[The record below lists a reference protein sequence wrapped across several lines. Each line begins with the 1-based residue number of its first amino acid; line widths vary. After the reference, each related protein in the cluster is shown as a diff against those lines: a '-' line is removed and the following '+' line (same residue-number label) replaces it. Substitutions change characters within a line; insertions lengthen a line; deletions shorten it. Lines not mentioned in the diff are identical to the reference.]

1 VVALTLKELLQS
13 RAADMGDSPAVIYK
27 DEPISYR
34 ELEARVTR
42 FANAL
47 ADLGVGR
54 DDKVA
59 IMLNN
64 CPEFIV
70 TFFACSYLG
79 AVAVPVNIFCK
90 ERELEFL
97 LRNSDAVALVAS
109 PAFAEFFSRIEEKPP
124 LFKWLIVNGPYGEGM
139 QFDELEAGASGEPVR
154 VEVGEEDVAEI
165 LYTSGTT
172 GVPKGTM
179 LTQGNLFFHADA
191 IIQVLEL
198 NDEDRALMVVPMFH
212 GYGITVMLCCFRV
225 GTCFV
230 LLDPFNAEEVF
241 GAVEKHRVTFLP
253 MVVAMYFMLFHNP
266 EREKYDLSSLRIG
279 ISGASAMP
287 AQLMHDASEA
297 FKIKILEAWGLT
309 ECSASATIQRMN
321 MPYKEGS
328 VGLAHPGVDVEVMDE
343 EGGLL
348 GTDEVGELVIKGPLV
363 MKGYYRNPAE
373 TEEALL
379 GGWLHTG
386 DMGYRDGDGY
396 FFMVDRKKE
405 LVNVGGE
412 KVFPREVE
420 EVMYTH
426 PAIAE
431 AALLAQPHEKL
442 GEVPVAVVSLIPGS
456 SLPAEELIDFLSGR
470 LARFKVPRK
479 VVFMESLP
487 RNPIGKIVKKELVVM
502 LAESDDQKVST

>member
-13 RAADMGDSPAVIYK
+13 RSAEMGDRPAVIYK

-79 AVAVPVNIFCK
+79 AVAVPVNVFYK

-97 LRNSDAVALVAS
+97 LRDSDAVALVAS
-109 PAFAEFFSRIEEKPP
+109 PAFAEFFSKIEEKPP
-124 LFKWLIVNGPYGEGM
+124 LFKWLITSEPYPEGM
-139 QFDELEAGASGEPVR
+139 LFQELEEKGSGEPLEI
-154 VEVGEEDVAEI
+154 EVSSGDVAEI

-198 NDEDRALMVVPMFH
+198 NDDDRALMVVPMFH

-230 LLDPFNAEEVF
+230 LDPFNAEEVF
-241 GAVEKHRVTFLP
+241 QVVQEYRVTFLP
-253 MVVAMYFMLFHNP
+253 MVVAMYFMIYHHP
-266 EREKYDLSSLRIG
+266 DREKYDLSSLRIG

-287 AQLMHDASEA
+287 AQLMHDASMA
-297 FKIKILEAWGLT
+297 LNITILEAWGLT

-328 VGLAHPGVDVEVMDE
+328 VGLAHPGVEVGVMDDA
-343 EGGLL
+343 GGLL
-348 GTDEVGELVIKGPLV
+348 GPNEVGELVIRGPLV
-363 MKGYYRNPAE
+363 MKGYYKRPEE
-373 TEEALL
+373 TEAALR

-386 DMGYRDGDGY
+386 DMGYYDDEGY

-405 LVNVGGE
+405 MVNVGGE

-431 AALLAQPHEKL
+431 AALVPQPDAKL
-442 GEVPVAVVSLIPGS
+442 GEVPVAVVALKPGASLREG
-456 SLPAEELIDFLSGR
+456 ELIEFLSDR
-470 LARFKVPRK
+470 LAKFKVPRR
-479 VVFMESLP
+479 VVVLEGLP
-487 RNPIGKIVKKELVVM
+487 RNPIGKIVKKELVRM
-502 LAESDDQKVST
+502 LSEETGY

>member
-1 VVALTLKELLQS
+1 MTLKELLTS
-13 RAADMGDSPAVIYK
+13 RAAETGDRPAVIYR
-27 DEPISYR
+27 DQPISYR
-34 ELEARVTR
+34 ELEARVVR

-47 ADLGVGR
+47 AGLGVGR

-70 TFFACSYLG
+70 AFFACSYLG
-79 AVAVPVNIFCK
+79 AVAVPVNIFYK

-97 LRNSDAVALVAS
+97 LRDSDAVALVAN

-124 LFKWLIVNGPYGEGM
+124 LFKWLIVNGDYPEGLR
-139 QFDELEAGASGEPVR
+139 FAELEAGASHEPVR
-154 VEVGEEDVAEI
+154 VEVSEDDVAEI

-198 NDEDRALMVVPMFH
+198 VEDDRALMVVPMFH

-230 LLDPFNAEEVF
+230 LLDPFNPVEVF
-241 GAVEKHRVTFLP
+241 QAVEKHRVTFLP
-253 MVVAMYFMLFHNP
+253 MVVAMYFMLYHHP

-297 FKIKILEAWGLT
+297 FGIKILEAWGLT

-328 VGLAHPGVDVEVMDE
+328 VGLAHPGVEVGVMDD
-343 EGGLL
+343 EGNLL
-348 GTDEVGELVIKGPLV
+348 GPNQVGELVIRGPLV
-363 MKGYYRNPAE
+363 MKGYYKRPEE
-373 TEEALL
+373 TEEALR
-379 GGWLHTG
+379 GGWLHSG
-386 DMGYRDGDGY
+386 DMGYYDDEGY

-405 LVNVGGE
+405 MVNVGGE

-420 EVMYTH
+420 ELMYTH

-431 AALLAQPHEKL
+431 AALVPQPDARL
-442 GEVPVAVVSLIPGS
+442 GEIPVAVVALKPGATLS
-456 SLPAEELIDFLSGR
+456 EGELVEFLSHK
-470 LARFKVPRK
+470 LARFKVPRR
-479 VVFMESLP
+479 VVIMDSLP
-487 RNPIGKIVKKELVVM
+487 RNPIGKIVKKDLVRM
-502 LAESDDQKVST
+502 LQEETGY

>member
-1 VVALTLKELLQS
+1 VAALTLKELLES
-13 RAADMGDSPAVIYK
+13 RAAELGERPAVIYK
-27 DEPISYR
+27 DEAISYG
-34 ELEARVTR
+34 ELEVRVTR

-47 ADLGVGR
+47 SDLGVAR

-79 AVAVPVNIFCK
+79 AVAVPVNIFYK

-97 LRNSDAVALVAS
+97 LRDSDAVAMVAT
-109 PAFAEFFSRIEEKPP
+109 PAFAEFFSRIEDKPP
-124 LFKWLIVNGPYGEGM
+124 LFRWLIVNGPYEEGLNF
-139 QFDELEAGASGEPVR
+139 QELEAAASDQPLR
-154 VEVGEEDVAEI
+154 AEVSPDDIAEI

-198 NDEDRALMVVPMFH
+198 NDDDRALMVVPMFH

-241 GAVEKHRVTFLP
+241 GVVEKYKITFLP
-253 MVVAMYFMLFHNP
+253 MVVAMYYMVFYHP
-266 EREKYDLSSLRIG
+266 ERETYDLSSLRIG

-287 AQLMHDASEA
+287 AQLMHDVSEA
-297 FKIKILEAWGLT
+297 LNITVLEAWGLT

-328 VGLAHPGVDVEVMDE
+328 VGLAHPGVEVGVMDDA
-343 EGGLL
+343 GRLL
-348 GTDEVGELVIKGPLV
+348 AANQIGELVIRGPLV
-363 MKGYYRNPAE
+363 MKGYYKRPQE
-373 TEEALL
+373 TEQALR
-379 GGWLHTG
+379 GGWLHSG
-386 DMGYRDGDGY
+386 DMGYFDEDGY

-405 LVNVGGE
+405 MVNVGGE

-420 EVMYTH
+420 EIMYTH

-431 AALLAQPHEKL
+431 AALLPQPDAKL
-442 GEVPVAVVSLIPGS
+442 GEVPVAVVALKPGASL
-456 SLPAEELIDFLSGR
+456 AEGELVEFLSDK
-470 LARFKVPRK
+470 LARFKVPRR
-479 VVFMESLP
+479 VVIMESLP
-487 RNPIGKIVKKELVVM
+487 RNPIGKIVKKELLRM
-502 LAESDDQKVST
+502 LSDETGY

>member
-13 RAADMGDSPAVIYK
+13 RAAEMGDRTAVIYK
-27 DEPISYR
+27 DEPISYG
-34 ELEARVTR
+34 ELEARVNH

-59 IMLNN
+59 LMLNN

-79 AVAVPVNIFCK
+79 AVAVPVNIFYK

-97 LRNSDAVALVAS
+97 LRDSDAVALVAT
-109 PAFAEFFSRIEEKPP
+109 PTFAEFFSRIEEKPP
-124 LFKWLIVNGPYGEGM
+124 LFKWLITTEPYEEGLL
-139 QFDELEAGASGEPVR
+139 FHELEEKGSGEPQDI
-154 VEVGEEDVAEI
+154 EVHEEDVAEI

-198 NDEDRALMVVPMFH
+198 AGDDRALMVVPMFH
-212 GYGITVMLCCFRV
+212 GYGITVMLCCFVV
-225 GTCFV
+225 GTSFV

-241 GAVEKHRVTFLP
+241 QVVEKYKVTFLP
-253 MVVAMYFMLFHNP
+253 MVVAMYFMVYHHP

-297 FKIKILEAWGLT
+297 LDITILEAWGLT

-328 VGLAHPGVDVEVMDE
+328 VGLAHPGVEVGVMDD
-343 EGGLL
+343 GGNLL
-348 GTDEVGELVIKGPLV
+348 GANEVGELVIQGPLV
-363 MKGYYRNPAE
+363 MKGYYKRPEE
-373 TEEALL
+373 TEQALR

-386 DMGYRDGDGY
+386 DMGYYDDDGY

-405 LVNVGGE
+405 MVNVGGE

-420 EVMYTH
+420 EIMYTH

-431 AALLAQPHEKL
+431 AALIPQPDAKL
-442 GEVPVAVVSLIPGS
+442 GEIPVAVVALKPGTSLSEG
-456 SLPAEELIDFLSGR
+456 ELVEFLSDK
-470 LARFKVPRK
+470 LARFKVPRR
-479 VVFMESLP
+479 VVIMDSLP
-487 RNPIGKIVKKELVVM
+487 RNPIGKIVKKDLVRK
-502 LAESDDQKVST
+502 LSEETSY

>member
-1 VVALTLKELLQS
+1 MTLKELLQS
-13 RAADMGDSPAVIYK
+13 RAAEMGERTAVIYK
-27 DEPISYR
+27 DDSISYR
-34 ELEARVTR
+34 ELEARVNR

-47 ADLGVGR
+47 AGLGVGR

-79 AVAVPVNIFCK
+79 AVAVPVNIFYK

-97 LRNSDAVALVAS
+97 LRDSDAVALVATPS
-109 PAFAEFFSRIEEKPP
+109 FAEFFSRIAEKPP
-124 LFKWLIVNGPYGEGM
+124 LFKWLITTEPYAEG
-139 QFDELEAGASGEPVR
+139 QLFRELEGKGSGEPLDIEVR
-154 VEVGEEDVAEI
+154 EEDVAEI

-172 GVPKGTM
+172 GIPKGTM

-191 IIQVLEL
+191 IIGVLEL
-198 NDEDRALMVVPMFH
+198 NDDDRALMVVPMFH
-212 GYGITVMLCCFRV
+212 GYGITVMLCCFVV
-225 GTCFV
+225 GTSFV

-241 GAVEKHRVTFLP
+241 QVVEKYKVTFLP
-253 MVVAMYFMLFHNP
+253 MVVAMYFMVYHHP
-266 EREKYDLSSLRIG
+266 DREKYDLSSLRIG

-287 AQLMHDASEA
+287 AQLMQDASGA
-297 FKIKILEAWGLT
+297 LDITILEAWGLT

-328 VGLAHPGVDVEVMDE
+328 VGLAHPGVKVGVMDD
-343 EGGLL
+343 GGNLL
-348 GTDEVGELVIKGPLV
+348 GPSEVGELVIQGPLV
-363 MKGYYRNPAE
+363 MKGYYKRPEE
-373 TEEALL
+373 TEEALRE
-379 GGWLHTG
+379 GWLHTG
-386 DMGYRDGDGY
+386 DMGYYDDEGY

-405 LVNVGGE
+405 MVNVGGE

-431 AALLAQPHEKL
+431 AALIPQPDAKL
-442 GEVPVAVVSLIPGS
+442 GEIPVAVVALKPGASLSEG
-456 SLPAEELIDFLSGR
+456 ELVEFLEGK
-470 LARFKVPRK
+470 LARFKVPRR
-479 VVFMESLP
+479 VVIMESLP
-487 RNPIGKIVKKELVVM
+487 RNPIGKIVKKDLVRM
-502 LAESDDQKVST
+502 LSEE

>member
-1 VVALTLKELLQS
+1 VPGMTLKELLQS
-13 RAADMGDSPAVIYK
+13 RAAEIGDSPAVIYK

-34 ELEARVTR
+34 EVETRVTR

-59 IMLNN
+59 VMLNN
-64 CPEFIV
+64 CPEFII

-79 AVAVPVNIFCK
+79 AVAVPVNVFYK

-97 LRNSDAVALVAS
+97 LRDSDAVALVAT
-109 PAFAEFFSRIEEKPP
+109 PVFAEFFSKIEEKPP
-124 LFKWLIVNGPYGEGM
+124 LFRWLIVNGPYEEGM
-139 QFDELEAGASGEPVR
+139 QFGELEARGSDEPLQVD
-154 VEVGEEDVAEI
+154 VGEDDVAEI

-191 IIQVLEL
+191 IIGVLEL
-198 NDEDRALMVVPMFH
+198 NDDDRALMVVPMFH

-230 LLDPFNAEEVF
+230 LLDPFDAEEVF
-241 GAVEKHRVTFLP
+241 QVVEKYKVTFLP
-253 MVVAMYFMLFHNP
+253 MVVAMYFMVYHHP

-287 AQLMHDASEA
+287 AQLMQDCSAA
-297 FKIKILEAWGLT
+297 LNITILEAWGLT

-328 VGLAHPGVDVEVMDE
+328 VGLAHPGVEVGAMDDA
-343 EGGLL
+343 GNLL
-348 GTDEVGELVIKGPLV
+348 GPNQVGELVIRGPLV
-363 MKGYYRNPAE
+363 MKGYYKRP
-373 TEEALL
+373 EESEAALR

-386 DMGYRDGDGY
+386 DMGYCDDDGY
-396 FFMVDRKKE
+396 YFMVDRKKE
-405 LVNVGGE
+405 MVNVGGE

-420 EVMYTH
+420 EIIYTH

-431 AALLAQPHEKL
+431 AALVPQPDAKL
-442 GEVPVAVVSLIPGS
+442 GEIPVAVVALKPGATLS
-456 SLPAEELIDFLSGR
+456 EGELVEFLTVK
-470 LARFKVPRK
+470 LARFKVPRR
-479 VVFMESLP
+479 VVIIDSLP
-487 RNPIGKIVKKELVVM
+487 RNPIGKIVKKDLVRM
-502 LAESDDQKVST
+502 LSEQTGY

>member
-1 VVALTLKELLQS
+1 MVAVTLKELLES
-13 RAADMGDSPAVIYK
+13 RAAETGDRPALIYR

-42 FANAL
+42 FADAL

-59 IMLNN
+59 VMLNN

-70 TFFACSYLG
+70 TYFACSWLG
-79 AVAVPVNIFCK
+79 AVAVPVNIFYK

-97 LRNSDAVALVAS
+97 LRDSDAVALVAT
-109 PAFAEFFSRIEEKPP
+109 PAFAEFFTKIEEKPP
-124 LFKWLIVNGPYGEGM
+124 LFRHLIVTGPYPEGLLF
-139 QFDELEAGASGEPVR
+139 QDLEDGASSAPV
-154 VEVGEEDVAEI
+154 EAAVGEDDVAEI

-179 LTQGNLFFHADA
+179 LTQGNLFFHADT

-198 NDEDRALMVVPMFH
+198 AEDDRALMVVPMFH

-241 GAVEKHRVTFLP
+241 QAVERHRVTFLP
-253 MVVAMYFMLFHNP
+253 MVVAMYFMLYHHP
-266 EREKYDLSSLRIG
+266 DREKYDLSSLRIG

-287 AQLMHDASEA
+287 AQLMKDASEA
-297 FKIKILEAWGLT
+297 FGIKILEAWGLT
-309 ECSASATIQRMN
+309 ECSASATMQRMN

-328 VGLAHPGVDVEVMDE
+328 VGLAHPGVEVGVMDD
-343 EGGLL
+343 EGDLL
-348 GTDEVGELVIKGPLV
+348 GPNQVGELVIRGPLV
-363 MKGYYRNPAE
+363 MKGYYRRPEE
-373 TEEALL
+373 TAEALR
-379 GGWLHTG
+379 GGWLHSG
-386 DMGYRDGDGY
+386 DMGYYDEECY

-405 LVNVGGE
+405 MVNVGGE

-420 EVMYTH
+420 ELMYTH

-431 AALLAQPHEKL
+431 AALVPQPDARL
-442 GEVPVAVVSLIPGS
+442 GEIPVAVVALKPGASLTEG
-456 SLPAEELIDFLSGR
+456 ELVEFLSGK
-470 LARFKVPRK
+470 LARFKVPRR
-479 VVFMESLP
+479 VVIMESLP
-487 RNPIGKIVKKELVVM
+487 RNPIGKIVKKDLVRM
-502 LAESDDQKVST
+502 LSE

>member
-13 RAADMGDSPAVIYK
+13 RAAEMGERTAVIYK
-27 DEPISYR
+27 DDSISYR
-34 ELEARVTR
+34 ELEARVNR

-47 ADLGVGR
+47 AGLGVGR

-79 AVAVPVNIFCK
+79 AVAVPVNIFYK

-97 LRNSDAVALVAS
+97 LRDSDAVALVATPS
-109 PAFAEFFSRIEEKPP
+109 FAEFFSRIAEKPP
-124 LFKWLIVNGPYGEGM
+124 LFKWLITTEPYAEG
-139 QFDELEAGASGEPVR
+139 QLFRELEGKGSGEPLDIEVR
-154 VEVGEEDVAEI
+154 EEDVAEI

-172 GVPKGTM
+172 GIPKGTM

-191 IIQVLEL
+191 IIGVLEL
-198 NDEDRALMVVPMFH
+198 NDDDRALMVVPMFH
-212 GYGITVMLCCFRV
+212 GYGITVMLCCFVV
-225 GTCFV
+225 GTSFV

-241 GAVEKHRVTFLP
+241 QVVEKYKVTFLP
-253 MVVAMYFMLFHNP
+253 MVVAMYFMVYHHP
-266 EREKYDLSSLRIG
+266 DREKYDLSSLRIG

-287 AQLMHDASEA
+287 AQLMQDASGA
-297 FKIKILEAWGLT
+297 LDITILEAWGLT

-328 VGLAHPGVDVEVMDE
+328 VGLAHPGVKVGVMDD
-343 EGGLL
+343 GGNLL
-348 GTDEVGELVIKGPLV
+348 GPSEVGELVIQGPLV
-363 MKGYYRNPAE
+363 MKGYYKRPEE
-373 TEEALL
+373 TEEALRE
-379 GGWLHTG
+379 GWLHTG
-386 DMGYRDGDGY
+386 DMGYYDDEGY

-405 LVNVGGE
+405 MVNVGGE

-431 AALLAQPHEKL
+431 AALIPQPDAKL
-442 GEVPVAVVSLIPGS
+442 GEIPVAVVALKPGASLSEG
-456 SLPAEELIDFLSGR
+456 ELVEFLEGK
-470 LARFKVPRK
+470 LARFKVPRR
-479 VVFMESLP
+479 VVIMESLP
-487 RNPIGKIVKKELVVM
+487 RNPIGKIVKKDLVRM
-502 LAESDDQKVST
+502 LSEE

>member
-1 VVALTLKELLQS
+1 MALTLKELLQS
-13 RAADMGDSPAVIYK
+13 RAVDMGDRPAVIYK

-34 ELEARVTR
+34 EMEARVTR

-47 ADLGVGR
+47 TDLGVGR
-54 DDKVA
+54 GDKVA
-59 IMLNN
+59 VMLNN

-79 AVAVPVNIFCK
+79 AVAVPVNIFYK

-97 LRNSDAVALVAS
+97 LRDSDSVALVAT
-109 PAFAEFFSRIEEKPP
+109 PTFAEFYSKIAEKPP
-124 LFKWLIVNGPYGEGM
+124 LFKWLITTGPYEEGLL
-139 QFDELEAGASGEPVR
+139 FRDLEERGSGSPLDIA
-154 VEVGEEDVAEI
+154 VGEDDVAEI

-191 IIQVLEL
+191 IIGVLEL
-198 NDEDRALMVVPMFH
+198 AGDDRALMVVPMFH

-230 LLDPFNAEEVF
+230 LMDPFDAEAVF
-241 GAVEKHRVTFLP
+241 RAIEKHRVTFLP
-253 MVVAMYFMLFHNP
+253 MVVAMYYMVYNHP
-266 EREKYDLSSLRIG
+266 ERDKYDLSSLRIG

-287 AQLMHDASEA
+287 AQLMQDCSSALS
-297 FKIKILEAWGLT
+297 ITILEAWGLT

-328 VGLAHPGVDVEVMDE
+328 VGLAHPGVEVGVMDDA
-343 EGGLL
+343 GNLL
-348 GTDEVGELVIKGPLV
+348 GPNEVGELVIRGPLV
-363 MKGYYRNPAE
+363 MKGYYKRPEE
-373 TEEALL
+373 TEAALR
-379 GGWLHTG
+379 GGWLHSG
-386 DMGYRDGDGY
+386 DMGYYDEEGY

-405 LVNVGGE
+405 MVNVGGE

-420 EVMYTH
+420 ELIYTH

-431 AALLAQPHEKL
+431 AALIPQPDAKL
-442 GEVPVAVVSLIPGS
+442 GEIPVAVVALKPGASLSEG
-456 SLPAEELIDFLSGR
+456 ELVEFLSER
-470 LARFKVPRK
+470 LARFKVPRR
-479 VVFMESLP
+479 VVILDSLP
-487 RNPIGKIVKKELVVM
+487 RNPIGKIVKKELVRM
-502 LAESDDQKVST
+502 LSEETGY

>member
-13 RAADMGDSPAVIYK
+13 RAAETGDRPAVIYK
-27 DEPISYR
+27 DEPTSYR

-47 ADLGVGR
+47 AGLGVGR

-59 IMLNN
+59 VMLNN

-79 AVAVPVNIFCK
+79 AVAVPVNIFYK

-97 LRNSDAVALVAS
+97 LRDSDAVALVAT
-109 PAFAEFFSRIEEKPP
+109 PAFAEFFSKIEETPP
-124 LFKWLIVNGPYGEGM
+124 LFKWLVVTGPYGEGL
-139 QFDELEAGASGEPVR
+139 QFGELEAKASAEPLEVD
-154 VEVGEEDVAEI
+154 VGEEDVAEI

-191 IIQVLEL
+191 IIQVLQL
-198 NDEDRALMVVPMFH
+198 AGDDRALMVVPMFH

-230 LLDPFNAEEVF
+230 LLDPFDAEEVF
-241 GAVEKHRVTFLP
+241 RVIAEHRVTFLP
-253 MVVAMYFMLFHNP
+253 MVVAMYFMVYHHP

-287 AQLMHDASEA
+287 AQLMRDCSSALN
-297 FKIKILEAWGLT
+297 ITILEAWGLT

-328 VGLAHPGVDVEVMDE
+328 VGLAHPGVEVGALGDA
-343 EGGLL
+343 GNLL
-348 GTDEVGELVIKGPLV
+348 GPNEVGELVIRGPLV
-363 MKGYYRNPAE
+363 MKGYYKRPEE
-373 TEEALL
+373 TEAALR

-386 DMGYRDGDGY
+386 DMGYRDEDGY

-420 EVMYTH
+420 ELMYTH

-431 AALLAQPHEKL
+431 AALVPQPDAKL
-442 GEVPVAVVSLIPGS
+442 GEIPVAVVALKPGASLTEG
-456 SLPAEELIDFLSGR
+456 ELVEFLSSK
-470 LARFKVPRK
+470 LARFKVPRR
-479 VVFMESLP
+479 VVIMESLP
-487 RNPIGKIVKKELVVM
+487 RNPIGKIVKKELVRM
-502 LAESDDQKVST
+502 LSEETGY

>member
-1 VVALTLKELLQS
+1 MDLTLKELLQS
-13 RAADMGDSPAVIYK
+13 RAAETGDEPAVIYR

-34 ELEARVTR
+34 ELEARVNR

-59 IMLNN
+59 VMLNN

-79 AVAVPVNIFCK
+79 AVAVPVNIFYK

-97 LRNSDAVALVAS
+97 LRDSDAVALVAN
-109 PAFAEFFSRIEEKPP
+109 PAFAEFYSKIEEKPP
-124 LFKWLIVNGPYGEGM
+124 LFKWLIVNGDYPEGLN
-139 QFDELEAGASGEPVR
+139 FDELEAKGSDDE
-154 VEVGEEDVAEI
+154 VEVAVGEEDVAEI

-198 NDEDRALMVVPMFH
+198 NDDDRALMVVPMFH

-230 LLDPFNAEEVF
+230 LLDPFDAVEVF
-241 GAVEKHRVTFLP
+241 EAIQRHRITFLP
-253 MVVAMYFMLFHNP
+253 MVVAMYFMVFHHP
-266 EREKYDLSSLRIG
+266 ERENYDLSSLRIG

-287 AQLMHDASEA
+287 AQLMQDASEA
-297 FKIKILEAWGLT
+297 LNITILEAWGLT

-328 VGLAHPGVDVEVMDE
+328 VGLAHPGVEVGVMDDA
-343 EGGLL
+343 GNLL
-348 GTDEVGELVIKGPLV
+348 EANDVGELVIRGPLV
-363 MKGYYRNPAE
+363 MKGYYKRPEE
-373 TEEALL
+373 TEEALR

-386 DMGYRDGDGY
+386 DMGLYDDDGY

-405 LVNVGGE
+405 MVNVGGE

-420 EVMYTH
+420 ELMYTH

-431 AALLAQPHEKL
+431 AALIPQPDAKL
-442 GEVPVAVVSLIPGS
+442 GEIPVAVVALKPGESLSEG
-456 SLPAEELIDFLSGR
+456 ELVEFLSEK
-470 LARFKVPRK
+470 LARFKVPRR
-479 VVFMESLP
+479 VVIMESLP
-487 RNPIGKIVKKELVVM
+487 RNPIGKIVKKELVRQ
-502 LAESDDQKVST
+502 LTEETSY

>member
-13 RAADMGDSPAVIYK
+13 RAAEMGDSPAVIYS

-34 ELEARVTR
+34 ELEERVTR
-42 FANAL
+42 FTNAL
-47 ADLGVGR
+47 AGLGVGPG
-54 DDKVA
+54 DKVA
-59 IMLNN
+59 VMLNN
-64 CPEFIV
+64 CPEFII
-70 TFFACSYLG
+70 TFFACSWLG
-79 AVAVPVNIFCK
+79 AVAVPVNIFYK

-97 LRNSDAVALVAS
+97 LRDSDAVALVAT
-109 PAFAEFFSRIEEKPP
+109 PTFAEFFSKIEDRPP
-124 LFKWLIVNGPYGEGM
+124 LFKWLIVTGPYGEGL
-139 QFDELEAGASGEPVR
+139 QFGDLESNASGEPLEI
-154 VEVGEEDVAEI
+154 EVGEDDVAEI

-198 NDEDRALMVVPMFH
+198 AGDDRALMVVPMFH

-241 GAVEKHRVTFLP
+241 GAIEKYRVTFLP
-253 MVVAMYFMLFHNP
+253 MVVAMYFMVYHHP

-287 AQLMHDASEA
+287 AQLMQDCSQALN
-297 FKIKILEAWGLT
+297 ITILEAWGLT

-328 VGLAHPGVDVEVMDE
+328 VGLAHPGVEVGVMDD
-343 EGGLL
+343 EGRLL
-348 GTDEVGELVIKGPLV
+348 GPNEVGELVIKGPLV
-363 MKGYYRNPAE
+363 MKGYYKRPEE
-373 TEEALL
+373 TEAALR
-379 GGWLHTG
+379 GGWLHSG
-386 DMGYRDGDGY
+386 DMGYHDGEGY
-396 FFMVDRKKE
+396 YFMVDRKKE
-405 LVNVGGE
+405 MVNVGGE

-420 EVMYTH
+420 ELMYTH

-431 AALLAQPHEKL
+431 AALVPQPDAKL
-442 GEVPVAVVSLIPGS
+442 GEIPVAVVALKPGASLTEG
-456 SLPAEELIDFLSGR
+456 ELVEFLTGK

-479 VVFMESLP
+479 VVIMESLP
-487 RNPIGKIVKKELVVM
+487 HNPIGKIVKKELVRM
-502 LAESDDQKVST
+502 LSEQT

>member
-1 VVALTLKELLQS
+1 MTLKELLRS
-13 RAADMGDSPAVIYK
+13 RAADMGDRPAVIFQ
-27 DEPISYR
+27 DEPVTYG

-59 IMLNN
+59 VMLNN

-70 TFFACSYLG
+70 TFFACSCLG
-79 AVAVPVNIFCK
+79 AVAVPVNIFYK

-97 LRNSDAVALVAS
+97 LRDSDSVALVAN
-109 PAFAEFFSRIEEKPP
+109 PAFAEFFSKIEEKPP
-124 LFKWLIVNGPYGEGM
+124 LFKWLIVTGDYAEGM
-139 QFDELEAGASGEPVR
+139 RFDELEAGGSDAPLRS
-154 VEVGEEDVAEI
+154 EVSEDDVAEI

-198 NDEDRALMVVPMFH
+198 GGDDRALMVVPMFH

-230 LLDPFNAEEVF
+230 LMDPFDAEAVF
-241 GAVEKHRVTFLP
+241 RAIEKHRVTFLP
-253 MVVAMYFMLFHNP
+253 MVVAMYFMVYHHP

-287 AQLMHDASEA
+287 AQLMHDCSSALN
-297 FKIKILEAWGLT
+297 ITILEAWGLT

-321 MPYKEGS
+321 TPYKEGS
-328 VGLAHPGVDVEVMDE
+328 VGLAHPGVEVGAMDDA
-343 EGGLL
+343 GGLL
-348 GTDEVGELVIKGPLV
+348 GPNEVGELVIRGPLV
-363 MKGYYRNPAE
+363 MKGYYKRPEE
-373 TEEALL
+373 TEAALR

-386 DMGYRDGDGY
+386 DMGYYDDEGY

-431 AALLAQPHEKL
+431 AALIPQPDARL
-442 GEVPVAVVSLIPGS
+442 GEIPVAVVALKPGAALS
-456 SLPAEELIDFLSGR
+456 EGELVEFLADK
-470 LARFKVPRK
+470 LARFKVPRR
-479 VVFMESLP
+479 VVVLDSLP
-487 RNPIGKIVKKELVVM
+487 RNPIGKIVKKDLVRM
-502 LAESDDQKVST
+502 LSEETSY

>member
-1 VVALTLKELLQS
+1 MVALTLKELLQS
-13 RAADMGDSPAVIYK
+13 RAAETGDRPAVIYSG
-27 DEPISYR
+27 EPVSYR

-70 TFFACSYLG
+70 TYFACSWLG
-79 AVAVPVNIFCK
+79 AVAVPVNIFYK

-97 LRNSDAVALVAS
+97 LRDSDAVALVAS
-109 PAFAEFFSRIEEKPP
+109 PAFAEFFTRIEKKPP
-124 LFKWLIVNGPYGEGM
+124 LFKWLITTGPCEEGLLF
-139 QFDELEAGASGEPVR
+139 QEVEAGGSDEPLAA
-154 VEVGEEDVAEI
+154 EVTEDDVAEI

-198 NDEDRALMVVPMFH
+198 NDDDRALMVVPMFH

-230 LLDPFNAEEVF
+230 LLDPFNAEEAF
-241 GAVEKHRVTFLP
+241 AAIEKHRVTFLP
-253 MVVAMYFMLFHNP
+253 MVVAMYFMLYHHP

-287 AQLMHDASEA
+287 AQLMRDATQA
-297 FKIKILEAWGLT
+297 FDITILEAWGLT

-328 VGLAHPGVDVEVMDE
+328 VGLAHPGVEVGVMGDE
-343 EGGLL
+343 GNLL
-348 GTDEVGELVIKGPLV
+348 EAGEVGELVIRGPLV
-363 MKGYYRNPAE
+363 MKGYYKRPEE
-373 TEEALL
+373 TEAALR

-386 DMGYRDGDGY
+386 DMGYYDDEGY

-405 LVNVGGE
+405 MVNVGGE

-420 EVMYTH
+420 ELMYTH
-426 PAIAE
+426 PAVAE
-431 AALLAQPHEKL
+431 AALIPQPDAKL
-442 GEVPVAVVSLIPGS
+442 GEIPVAVIALKPGESLSEG
-456 SLPAEELIDFLSGR
+456 ELVEFLSDK
-470 LARFKVPRK
+470 LARFKVPRR
-479 VVFMESLP
+479 VVMLESLP
-487 RNPIGKIVKKELVVM
+487 RNPIGKIVKKELVRM
-502 LAESDDQKVST
+502 LNQETGY

>member
-1 VVALTLKELLQS
+1 MTLKELLKS
-13 RAADMGDSPAVIYK
+13 RAAEAGDRPAVIYR

-70 TFFACSYLG
+70 AFFACSYLG
-79 AVAVPVNIFCK
+79 AVAVPVNIFYK

-97 LRNSDAVALVAS
+97 LRDSDAVALVAT
-109 PAFAEFFSRIEEKPP
+109 PAFAEFFTKIEERPP
-124 LFKWLIVNGPYGEGM
+124 LFRHLIVTGSYPEGM
-139 QFDELEAGASGEPVR
+139 LFQDLEEGASSAPAEAAVS
-154 VEVGEEDVAEI
+154 EDDVAEI

-198 NDEDRALMVVPMFH
+198 AEDDRALMVVPMFH

-230 LLDPFNAEEVF
+230 LLDPFNPVEVF
-241 GAVEKHRVTFLP
+241 QAVERHRVTFLP
-253 MVVAMYFMLFHNP
+253 MVVAMYFMLYHHP
-266 EREKYDLSSLRIG
+266 DREKYDLSSLRIG

-287 AQLMHDASEA
+287 AQLMKDASEA
-297 FKIKILEAWGLT
+297 FGIKILEAWGLT

-328 VGLAHPGVDVEVMDE
+328 VGLAHPGVEVGVMDD
-343 EGGLL
+343 EGNLL
-348 GTDEVGELVIKGPLV
+348 GPNQVGELVIRGPLV
-363 MKGYYRNPAE
+363 MKGYYKRPEE
-373 TEEALL
+373 TAEALR
-379 GGWLHTG
+379 GGWLHSG
-386 DMGYRDGDGY
+386 DMGYHDEDGY

-405 LVNVGGE
+405 MVNVGGE

-420 EVMYTH
+420 ELMYTH

-431 AALLAQPHEKL
+431 AALVPQPDARL
-442 GEVPVAVVSLIPGS
+442 GEIPVAVVALKPGASLTES
-456 SLPAEELIDFLSGR
+456 ELVEFLSGK
-470 LARFKVPRK
+470 LARFKVPRR
-479 VVFMESLP
+479 VVIMESLP
-487 RNPIGKIVKKELVVM
+487 RNPIGKIVKKELVRM
-502 LAESDDQKVST
+502 LQEETSY